1 MSPRTSIPRENIMS
15 KKEVI
20 VADWK
25 KALGKQI
32 AVAQAQTPETSGIP
46 HISLKHGRMT
56 LNDTALPGDEVQ
68 CIILASA
75 LERTWYDR
83 PYDPE
88 DTGPPECFSLGD
100 KMAGLV
106 PHENVATP
114 PSNACK
120 ACPMA
125 EFGTARQGKGPACK
139 TKLRL
144 CLMPVSS
151 VPTVAQIS
159 DENAEMAIL
168 KVSPTSVVNF
178 NGLGGAGKPV
188 GYEVGLANQG
198 VTPWAV
204 ISKVM
209 VRPHN
214 KKMHEVSFSLIKP
227 LGDDDLLAAAYNKSA
242 LAEEAVLSPY
252 TYEAHDEA
260 HEANKAAEAEINSA
274 SVDGA
279 KY

>member
-1 MSPRTSIPRENIMS
+1 MTRE
-15 KKEVI
+15 VA

-25 KALGKQI
+25 EALGKQV
-32 AVAQAQTPETSGIP
+32 AVAQEQAKMPDTNGTP

-56 LNDTALPGDEVQ
+56 LNDVAFPNDEVQ
-68 CIILASA
+68 CLILASS

-83 PYDPE
+83 PYDPD
-88 DTGPPECFSLGD
+88 DTGPPECFALG
-100 KMAGLV
+100 ARANSLV
-106 PHENVATP
+106 PHENVKTP

-144 CLMPVSS
+144 VLMPI
-151 VPTVAQIS
+151 PS
-159 DENAEMAIL
+159 DPRPGMITSDAEVAIL

-178 NGLGGAGKPV
+178 NGTGAAGKPP
-188 GYEVGLANQG
+188 GYAVLLADQD

-214 KKMHEVSFSLIKP
+214 KKMHEVTFELVKP
-227 LGDDDLLAAAYNKSA
+227 LAKDNLLQAAYTKSVEAEEIVLQPYVYEDDDDISDA
-242 LAEEAVLSPY
+242 
-252 TYEAHDEA
+252 A
-260 HEANKAAEAEINSA
+260 HEANKAAEAA
-274 SVDGA
+274 LPTADGA
-279 KY
+279 RY

>member
-1 MSPRTSIPRENIMS
+1 MT
-15 KKEVI
+15 KEVA

-25 KALGKQI
+25 EALGKQI
-32 AVAQAQTPETSGIP
+32 AVAAAQKPETSGVP

-68 CIILASA
+68 CIILASS
-75 LERTWYDR
+75 LERTWFDR
-83 PYDPE
+83 PYDP
-88 DTGPPECFSLGD
+88 DNIDPPECFALGD
-100 KMAGLV
+100 KAAALV

-144 CLMPVSS
+144 CVMPVPSS
-151 VPTVAQIS
+151 PTPAMLA
-159 DENAEMAIL
+159 DPAAEMAIL
-168 KVSPTSVVNF
+168 KVSPTSVINF
-178 NGLGGAGKPV
+178 NGLGGAGKAP
-188 GYEVGLANQG
+188 GYEVALASKG

-204 ISKVM
+204 ISKIM

-214 KKMHEVSFSLIKP
+214 KKMHEITFELVKP
-227 LGDDDLLAAAYNKSA
+227 LGVDDLLAAAYRKTVA
-242 LAEEAVLSPY
+242 AEEAILTPY
-252 TYEAHDEA
+252 TYEDAED
-260 HEANKAAEAEINSA
+260 KPAAPDVGDGPSL
-274 SVDGA
+274 DGA